1 MAFGKIRHTQ
11 ILGEKGTTWYVEIW
25 QRDYTGSSV
34 ECDLQGEG
42 FEITW
47 TGQGGTRDRTFIGS
61 ECSINLYIKN
71 NIDENFLYEELL
83 KKGERYHY
91 VRIYKNNINNNGLW
105 WFGWVTPGFDS
116 IQNTPYPYS
125 TRITATD
132 SYGFYTKLKEQQ
144 LASEEARNTTEPIIN
159 RIKNLANKM
168 AFALAGEF
176 LDTTTSPNPSTRNW
190 LRTSIDWW
198 RPEDTYQSEDSFD
211 LYGATIGAFTEP
223 LKYDTEGNIDNADKA
238 LKYKAS
244 DVFDGCLKT
253 FNTIGFLAE
262 GYYYFIQPNN
272 LVNNNNGTLNVW
284 TRNLNALQGSS
295 NSNIDT
301 KLTIDQSTNVI
312 LGGSVLTYEPSYESV
327 NVDFILGPTNFYIT
341 PGTDLT
347 SSFVAGSIQLPVL
360 SDDLLSLNFHAVHKE
375 NFNANQFTYTGSL
388 DNPVIRNSTFLTT
401 ATLIISITDGTT
413 TKYLQSPG
421 STASASSSLYWVASG
436 SPLSI
441 TIGRGYDYSSV
452 VNALPSVY
460 TVGQSSNFQN
470 TSPPYSAF
478 NQVII
483 GPNDDIGP
491 CRAGFTPG
499 SYGNGLSFRTD
510 INFAADVQAPGIIGD
525 VSVQMTASNNYSQYG
540 TETSSGFTQYYIVDI
555 NDPTPIS
562 QSTEGEVIFMSPLGD
577 TEFVETGTGFR
588 YSASQNEITSSESFD
603 LGDLSIGSTAQNKLY
618 SVQHFNSTTNQWEPS
633 LGFQRGNP
641 STDVPLNINQLLVNE
656 YLSLQVEPLEVL
668 QADIQSNDIS
678 PLKMLKYSL
687 NGNSSFKNYSFLGGT
702 FKAQSEIM
710 SGEWYKIDDGE
721 EYVTSSPP
729 IFIGINNPISQNP
742 TNVLDQ
748 VVSATSNI
756 IQSDLSNDNIGVIDT
771 AIPSNTSDDK
781 VQIDGTTSAK
791 VYNNQELVLSYPD
804 GSNAIVLKSRSESNK
819 GATQVL
825 LDTFKTGMI
834 YPVGSIL
841 RPLKSDLTNVK
852 AENVLDVRTAHYHH
866 ASANSEYFVPLS
878 GATTGDDGS
887 LSTSSYHLMF
897 TAPYNGFVKSIANY
911 NVHTSSKTSDIK
923 LYKNGDSSTQIGT
936 TLEISTYTT
945 QFNVNCPSDWVFAAG
960 DTISIAREDTSQVH
974 GTSMSI
980 VLQYNTQPGT

>member
-47 TGQGGTRDRTFIGS
+47 SGQGGTRKRTFIGS

-71 NIDENFLYEELL
+71 DVDENFLYEELL

-91 VRIYKNNINNNGLW
+91 VRIYKNNINNDGLW

-125 TRITATD
+125 SRITATD

-144 LASEEARNTTEPIIN
+144 LASEEARNQAAPIIT
-159 RIKNLANKM
+159 RIKNLATKM
-168 AFALAGEF
+168 QFASQELI
-176 LDTTTSPNPSTRNW
+176 DTTLNPNPSTRQW
-190 LRTSIDWW
+190 LRTAIDWW
-198 RPEDTYQSEDSFD
+198 RPQDSYQSEDSFD

-253 FNTIGFLAE
+253 FNTVGFLAE
-262 GYYYFIQPNN
+262 GYYNFIQPNN
-272 LVNNNNGTLNVW
+272 LINNNNGTLNVW
-284 TRNLNALQGSS
+284 TRNSNDFQGSN

-301 KLTIDQSTNVI
+301 KLTIDQSNNVI

-327 NVDFILGPTNFYIT
+327 NVDFILGPTNFYVT

-347 SSFVAGSIQLPVL
+347 SSFVAGSIQLPIL
-360 SDDLLSLNFHAVHKE
+360 SDDVLNLSFHAVHKE
-375 NFNANQFTYTGSL
+375 NFLASQFSYTGSL

-413 TKYLQSPG
+413 IKYLQPP
-421 STASASSSLYWVASG
+421 STSTNNPSTPFVWIASA

-441 TIGRGYDYSSV
+441 TIARGYDQQSV
-452 VNALPSVY
+452 SGALNEIYTEGIDYNTPIFNA
-460 TVGQSSNFQN
+460 SNTQN
-470 TSPPYSAF
+470 
-478 NQVII
+478 II
-483 GPNDDIGP
+483 ASDDFGP
-491 CRAGFTPG
+491 CLAGTTPG
-499 SYGNGLSFRTD
+499 SFGLGLSFRTD
-510 INFAADVQAPGIIGD
+510 INFNAIVSAPGIIGD
-525 VSVQMTASNNYSQYG
+525 VSIEMTASNDYSQYG
-540 TETSSGFTQYYIVDI
+540 TETLSGFTQYYIVPI
-555 NDPTPIS
+555 ADPTPGTE
-562 QSTEGEVIFMSPLGD
+562 STEGEVIFLSPFGD

-687 NGNSSFKNYSFLGGT
+687 NGDSSFKNYSFLGGT

-721 EYVTSSPP
+721 EYVTSSTPV
-729 IFIGINNPISQNP
+729 FIGINNPISQTP

-748 VVSATSNI
+748 AVSATSNI
-756 IQSDLSNDNIGVIDT
+756 IQSDFGIDNIGVIDT

-791 VYNNQELVLSYPD
+791 VYDNQELVLSYPD

-852 AENVLDVRTAHYHH
+852 AENVLDVRTAHYHN
-866 ASANSEYFVPLS
+866 ANTSEIYIPLS
-878 GATTGDDGS
+878 GASIASSNT
-887 LSTSSYHLMF
+887 LSSSDYQLMF
-897 TAPYNGFVKSIANY
+897 TVPYNGFVKKIINY
-911 NVHTSSKTSDIK
+911 NSHTSSKTSI
-923 LYKNGDSSTQIGT
+923 LRFYKNGDSGTLIGSA
-936 TLEISTYTT
+936 LPVSSYTT
-945 QFNVNCPSDWVFAAG
+945 TFEVDCPSNWTFTKG
-960 DTISIAREDTSQVH
+960 DIISISREDTSQIQN
-974 GTSMSI
+974 TSMSI
-980 VLQYNTQPGT
+980 VLQYNTQPPAQPQP

>member
-1 MAFGKIRHTQ
+1 MAFGKIRHTN

-25 QRDYTGSSV
+25 QKDYTGSSV

-71 NIDENFLYEELL
+71 DVDENFLYEELL

-125 TRITATD
+125 SRITATD

-144 LASEEARNTTEPIIN
+144 LASEEARNQAAPIIT
-159 RIKNLANKM
+159 RIKNLATKM
-168 AFALAGEF
+168 QFASQELI
-176 LDTTTSPNPSTRNW
+176 DTTLNPNPSTRQW
-190 LRTSIDWW
+190 LRTAIDWW
-198 RPEDTYQSEDSFD
+198 RPQDSYQSKDSFD

-253 FNTIGFLAE
+253 FNTVGFLAE
-262 GYYYFIQPNN
+262 GYYNFIQPNN

-284 TRNLNALQGSS
+284 TRNSNDFQGSN

-301 KLTIDQSTNVI
+301 KLTIDQSNNVI

-327 NVDFILGPTNFYIT
+327 NVDFILGPTNFYVT

-347 SSFVAGSIQLPVL
+347 SSFVAGSIQLPIL
-360 SDDLLSLNFHAVHKE
+360 SDDVLNLSFHAVHKE
-375 NFNANQFTYTGSL
+375 NFLASQFSYAGFL

-413 TKYLQSPG
+413 IKYLQPP
-421 STASASSSLYWVASG
+421 STSTNNPSTPFVWIASA

-441 TIGRGYDYSSV
+441 TIARGYNQQSVSGALNEIYTEGIDYNTPIF
-452 VNALPSVY
+452 NA
-460 TVGQSSNFQN
+460 SNTQN
-470 TSPPYSAF
+470 
-478 NQVII
+478 II
-483 GPNDDIGP
+483 ASDDFGP
-491 CRAGFTPG
+491 CLAGTTPG
-499 SYGNGLSFRTD
+499 SFGLGLSFRTD
-510 INFAADVQAPGIIGD
+510 INFNAIVSAPGIIGD
-525 VSVQMTASNNYSQYG
+525 VSIEMTASNDYSQYG
-540 TETSSGFTQYYIVDI
+540 TTLLGGFTQYFIVDI
-555 NDPTPIS
+555 ADPTPGTE
-562 QSTEGEVIFMSPLGD
+562 STEGEVIFLSPFGD

-603 LGDLSIGSTAQNKLY
+603 LGDVSIGSTAQNKLY

-687 NGNSSFKNYSFLGGT
+687 NDDSSFKNYSFLGGT

-748 VVSATSNI
+748 AVSATSNI
-756 IQSDLSNDNIGVIDT
+756 IQTDLSNDNIGVIDT

-791 VYNNQELVLSYPD
+791 VYKNQELVLSYPD
-804 GSNAIVLKSRSESNK
+804 GSNAIVVKSRSESNK

-866 ASANSEYFVPLS
+866 SSALSTYYIPIS
-878 GATTGDDGS
+878 GATTAEGS
-887 LSTSSYHLMF
+887 LSSSAYHLMF
-897 TAPYNGFVKSIANY
+897 TAPYDGFVKSIHNY
-911 NVHTSSKTSDIK
+911 NSHNSNKFSFITFHKA
-923 LYKNGDSSTQIGT
+923 GSTTAI
-936 TLEISTYTT
+936 
-945 QFNVNCPSDWVFAAG
+945 G
-960 DTISIAREDTSQVH
+960 DTIQTPFYTNNFEEDCPTNWTFNKGDVISFGRTDSSQVH
-974 GTSMSI
+974 GVSMSI
-980 VLQYNTQPGT
+980 VLQYNTQPPAQPQP

>member
-132 SYGFYTKLKEQQ
+132 SYGFYTKLKEQE
-144 LASEEARNTTEPIIN
+144 LANEEARNTTEPIIN

-176 LDTTTSPNPSTRNW
+176 VNTTTSPNPSSRNW
-190 LRTSIDWW
+190 LRTAIDWW

-327 NVDFILGPTNFYIT
+327 NVDFILGPTNFYVT

-413 TKYLQSPG
+413 TKYLQPP
-421 STASASSSLYWVASG
+421 STSTNNPSTPFVWIASA

-441 TIGRGYDYSSV
+441 TIARGYYQQSVSGALNEIYTEGIDYNTPIF
-452 VNALPSVY
+452 NA
-460 TVGQSSNFQN
+460 SNTQN
-470 TSPPYSAF
+470 
-478 NQVII
+478 II
-483 GPNDDIGP
+483 ASDDIGP

-499 SYGNGLSFRTD
+499 SYGLGLSFRTD

-525 VSVQMTASNNYSQYG
+525 VTIQMTASNDYSQYG
-540 TETSSGFTQYYIVDI
+540 TETLGGFTQYYIIDI

-562 QSTEGEVIFMSPLGD
+562 QSTEGEVIFMSPLDD

-588 YSASQNEITSSESFD
+588 YSASQNEINSSESFD

-618 SVQHFNSTTNQWEPS
+618 SVQHFNSTTNQWESS

-687 NGNSSFKNYSFLGGT
+687 NDDSSFKNYSFLGGT

-721 EYVTSSPP
+721 EYVTSSTPV
-729 IFIGINNPISQNP
+729 FIGINNPISQNP

-748 VVSATSNI
+748 AVSATSNI
-756 IQSDLSNDNIGVIDT
+756 IQTDLSNDNIGVIDT
-771 AIPSNTSDDK
+771 AIPSNSSDDK

-791 VYNNQELVLSYPD
+791 VYKNQELVLSYPD
-804 GSNAIVLKSRSESNK
+804 GSNAIVVKSRSETNK

-852 AENVLDVRTAHYHH
+852 AENVLDIRTAHYHH
-866 ASANSEYFVPLS
+866 SSADVDYYIPIS
-878 GATTGDDGS
+878 GASLAESNS
-887 LSTSSYHLMF
+887 LSTSHYQLMF
-897 TAPYNGFVKSIANY
+897 TVPYNGFVKSIVNY
-911 NVHTSSKTSDIK
+911 NSNTASKQSQLTFHK
-923 LYKNGDSSTQIGT
+923 AGSSTNIGNT
-936 TLEISTYTT
+936 ISTGVYTT
-945 QFNVNCPSDWVFAAG
+945 EFAVDCPSNWTFNKG
-960 DTISIAREDTSQVH
+960 DVISIGRLDTAQVQ
-974 GTSMSI
+974 GVSMSI
-980 VLQYNTQPGT
+980 VLQYNTQPTAP

>member
-25 QRDYTGSSV
+25 QRDYTGSSI

-42 FEITW
+42 FEIKW
-47 TGQGGTRDRTFIGS
+47 SGQGGTRKRTFIGS

-71 NIDENFLYEELL
+71 DVDENFLYEELL

-91 VRIYKNNINNNGLW
+91 VRIYKNNINNDGLW
-105 WFGWVTPGFDS
+105 WFGWITPGFDS

-190 LRTSIDWW
+190 LRTAIDWW
-198 RPEDTYQSEDSFD
+198 RPEDTYQSKDSFE

-223 LKYDTEGNIDNADKA
+223 LKYDTEGNIDNADEA
-238 LKYKAS
+238 LKYKTS

-360 SDDLLSLNFHAVHKE
+360 SDDLLSLNFHAVHQE
-375 NFNANQFTYTGSL
+375 NFLASQFTYTGSL
-388 DNPVIRNSTFLTT
+388 DNPVIRNSSFLTT

-413 TKYLQSPG
+413 TKYLQPPTTG
-421 STASASSSLYWVASG
+421 TNNPSTPFIWTTSG
-436 SPLSI
+436 TPLSI
-441 TIGRGYDYSSV
+441 TIARGYNQESVSGALSEIYTEGIDYNTPIF
-452 VNALPSVY
+452 NA
-460 TVGQSSNFQN
+460 SNTQN
-470 TSPPYSAF
+470 
-478 NQVII
+478 II
-483 GPNDDIGP
+483 ASDDLGP
-491 CRAGFTPG
+491 CLAGFTPG
-499 SYGNGLSFRTD
+499 SFGLGKSFRTD
-510 INFAADVQAPGIIGD
+510 INFNAIVSAPGIIGD
-525 VSVQMTASNNYSQYG
+525 VSIQMTASNNYSQYG
-540 TETSSGFTQYYIVDI
+540 TVTQGGFTQYYIIDI
-555 NDPTPIS
+555 ADPTPGT
-562 QSTEGEVIFMSPLGD
+562 QSTEGEVIFLSPFGD

-588 YSASQNEITSSESFD
+588 YSASQNEIASSESFD
-603 LGDLSIGSTAQNKLY
+603 LGDLNIGSTAQNKLY
-618 SVQHFNSTTNQWEPS
+618 SVQHFNSTTNQWESS

-641 STDVPLNINQLLVNE
+641 STDAPLNINQLLVNE

-687 NGNSSFKNYSFLGGT
+687 NGDSSFKNYSFLGGT
-702 FKAQSEIM
+702 FKAQSEVM

-721 EYVTSSPP
+721 EYVTSSTPV
-729 IFIGINNPISQNP
+729 FIGINNPISQNP

-756 IQSDLSNDNIGVIDT
+756 IQTDLNNDNIGVIDT

-804 GSNAIVLKSRSESNK
+804 GSNAIIVKSRSESNK

-852 AENVLDVRTAHYHH
+852 AENVLDVRTAHYHN
-866 ASANSEYFVPLS
+866 ANTSEIYIPLS
-878 GATTGDDGS
+878 GASIASSNT
-887 LSTSSYHLMF
+887 LSSSDYQLMF
-897 TAPYNGFVKSIANY
+897 TVPYNGFVKKIINY
-911 NVHTSSKTSDIK
+911 NSHTSSKTSI
-923 LYKNGDSSTQIGT
+923 LRFYKNGDSGTLIGSA
-936 TLEISTYTT
+936 LPVSSYTT
-945 QFNVNCPSDWVFAAG
+945 TFEVDCPSNWTFTKG
-960 DTISIAREDTSQVH
+960 DIISISREDTSQIQN
-974 GTSMSI
+974 TSMSI
-980 VLQYNTQPGT
+980 VLQYNTQPPAQPQP

>member
-1 MAFGKIRHTQ
+1 M
-11 ILGEKGTTWYVEIW
+11 
-25 QRDYTGSSV
+25 
-34 ECDLQGEG
+34 
-42 FEITW
+42 
-47 TGQGGTRDRTFIGS
+47 
-61 ECSINLYIKN
+61 
-71 NIDENFLYEELL
+71 
-83 KKGERYHY
+83 
-91 VRIYKNNINNNGLW
+91 
-105 WFGWVTPGFDS
+105 
-116 IQNTPYPYS
+116 
-125 TRITATD
+125 
-132 SYGFYTKLKEQQ
+132 
-144 LASEEARNTTEPIIN
+144 
-159 RIKNLANKM
+159 
-168 AFALAGEF
+168 
-176 LDTTTSPNPSTRNW
+176 
-190 LRTSIDWW
+190 
-198 RPEDTYQSEDSFD
+198 
-211 LYGATIGAFTEP
+211 
-223 LKYDTEGNIDNADKA
+223 
-238 LKYKAS
+238 
-244 DVFDGCLKT
+244 
-253 FNTIGFLAE
+253 
-262 GYYYFIQPNN
+262 
-272 LVNNNNGTLNVW
+272 
-284 TRNLNALQGSS
+284 
-295 NSNIDT
+295 
-301 KLTIDQSTNVI
+301 
-312 LGGSVLTYEPSYESV
+312 TYEPSYESV

-375 NFNANQFTYTGSL
+375 NFNANQFTYTSSL
-388 DNPVIRNSTFLTT
+388 ANPVIRNSTFLTT

-421 STASASSSLYWVASG
+421 STASASSTFSWVASG

-441 TIGRGYDYSSV
+441 TIGRGYDASSV
-452 VNALPSVY
+452 VNALPSVF

-470 TSPPYSAF
+470 TSPPYSGP

-491 CRAGFTPG
+491 CRVGFTPG
-499 SYGNGLSFRTD
+499 SFGNGLSFRTD
-510 INFAADVQAPGIIGD
+510 IDFAANVQAPGIIGD

-540 TETSSGFTQYYIVDI
+540 TETLGGFTQYYIVDI

-618 SVQHFNSTTNQWEPS
+618 SVQHFNSTTNQWESS

-668 QADIQSNDIS
+668 QADLQSNDIS

-687 NGNSSFKNYSFLGGT
+687 NSDSSFKNYSFLGGT

-721 EYVTSSPP
+721 EYVTSSTPV
-729 IFIGINNPISQNP
+729 FIGINNPISQNP

-748 VVSATSNI
+748 AVSATTNI
-756 IQSDLSNDNIGVIDT
+756 IQSDFGIDNIGVIDT
-771 AIPSNTSDDK
+771 AIPSNTSADK
-781 VQIDGTTSAK
+781 VQIDGTTSGK
-791 VYNNQELVLSYPD
+791 VYDNQELVLSYPD
-804 GSNAIVLKSRSESNK
+804 GSNPIVLKSRSESNK

-852 AENVLDVRTAHYHH
+852 AENVLDVKTAHYHH
-866 ASANSEYFVPLS
+866 SSPDNDYYIPIS
-878 GATTGDDGS
+878 GATTAEGT

-897 TAPYNGFVKSIANY
+897 TVPYNGFVKSIVNH
-911 NVHTSSKTSDIK
+911 NVQTSNKQSLITFHKA
-923 LYKNGDSSTQIGT
+923 GSTT
-936 TLEISTYTT
+936 TI
-945 QFNVNCPSDWVFAAG
+945 G
-960 DTISIAREDTSQVH
+960 DTITTSIYTTKFEVDCPSNWTFNKGDVISFGRVDTGQVF
-974 GTSMSI
+974 GVSMSI
-980 VLQYNTQPGT
+980 VLQYNTQPTAQPQP

>member
-47 TGQGGTRDRTFIGS
+47 SGQGGTRKRTFIGS

-71 NIDENFLYEELL
+71 DVDENFLYEELL

-91 VRIYKNNINNNGLW
+91 VRIYKNNINNDGLW

-125 TRITATD
+125 SRITATD

-144 LASEEARNTTEPIIN
+144 LASEEARNQAAPIIT
-159 RIKNLANKM
+159 RIKNLATKM
-168 AFALAGEF
+168 QFASQELI
-176 LDTTTSPNPSTRNW
+176 DTTLNPNPSTRQW
-190 LRTSIDWW
+190 LRTAIDWW
-198 RPEDTYQSEDSFD
+198 RPQDSYQSEDSFD

-253 FNTIGFLAE
+253 FNTVGFLAE
-262 GYYYFIQPNN
+262 GYYNFIQPNN
-272 LVNNNNGTLNVW
+272 LINNNNGTLNVW
-284 TRNLNALQGSS
+284 TRNSNDFQGSN

-301 KLTIDQSTNVI
+301 KLTIDQSNNVI

-327 NVDFILGPTNFYIT
+327 NVDFILGPTNFYVT

-347 SSFVAGSIQLPVL
+347 SSFVAGSIQLPIL
-360 SDDLLSLNFHAVHKE
+360 SDDVLNLSFHAVHKE
-375 NFNANQFTYTGSL
+375 NFLASQFSYTGSL

-413 TKYLQSPG
+413 IKYLQPP
-421 STASASSSLYWVASG
+421 STSTNNPSTPFVWIASA

-441 TIGRGYDYSSV
+441 TIARGYDQQSV
-452 VNALPSVY
+452 SGALNEIYTEGIDYNTPIFNA
-460 TVGQSSNFQN
+460 SNTQN
-470 TSPPYSAF
+470 
-478 NQVII
+478 II
-483 GPNDDIGP
+483 ASDDFGP
-491 CRAGFTPG
+491 CLAGTTPG
-499 SYGNGLSFRTD
+499 SFGLGLSFRTD
-510 INFAADVQAPGIIGD
+510 INFNAIVSAPGIIGD
-525 VSVQMTASNNYSQYG
+525 VSIEMTASNDYSQYG
-540 TETSSGFTQYYIVDI
+540 TETLSGFTQYYIVPI
-555 NDPTPIS
+555 ADPTPGTE
-562 QSTEGEVIFMSPLGD
+562 STEGEVIFLSPFGD

-687 NGNSSFKNYSFLGGT
+687 NGDSSFKNYSFLGGT

-721 EYVTSSPP
+721 EYVTSSTPV
-729 IFIGINNPISQNP
+729 FIGINNPISQTP

-748 VVSATSNI
+748 AVSATSNI
-756 IQSDLSNDNIGVIDT
+756 IQSDFGIDNIGVIDT

-791 VYNNQELVLSYPD
+791 VYDNQELVLSYPD

-852 AENVLDVRTAHYHH
+852 AENVLDVRTAHYHD
-866 ASANSEYFVPLS
+866 ANTSETYIPLS
-878 GATTGDDGS
+878 GASIASSNT
-887 LSTSSYHLMF
+887 LSSSDYQLMF
-897 TAPYNGFVKSIANY
+897 TVPYNGFVKKILNY
-911 NVHTSSKTSDIK
+911 NSHTGSKTSI
-923 LYKNGDSSTQIGT
+923 LRFYKDGDSSTRIGDA
-936 TLEISTYTT
+936 LSVSSYTT
-945 QFNVNCPSDWVFAAG
+945 TFEVDCPSNWTFTKG
-960 DTISIAREDTSQVH
+960 DIISISREDTSQIQN
-974 GTSMSI
+974 TSMSI
-980 VLQYNTQPGT
+980 VLQYNTQPPAQPQP

>member
-25 QRDYTGSSV
+25 QRDYTGSSI

-42 FEITW
+42 FEIKW
-47 TGQGGTRDRTFIGS
+47 SGQGGTRDRTFIGS

-71 NIDENFLYEELL
+71 DVDENFLYEELL

-91 VRIYKNNINNNGLW
+91 VRIYKNNINNDGLW
-105 WFGWVTPGFDS
+105 WFGWITPGFDS

-144 LASEEARNTTEPIIN
+144 LASEEARNQAAPIIT
-159 RIKNLANKM
+159 RIKNLATKM
-168 AFALAGEF
+168 QFASQELI
-176 LDTTTSPNPSTRNW
+176 DTTLNPNPSTRQW
-190 LRTSIDWW
+190 LRTAIDWW
-198 RPEDTYQSEDSFD
+198 RPQDSYQSEDSFD

-253 FNTIGFLAE
+253 FNTVGFLAE
-262 GYYYFIQPNN
+262 GYYNFIQPNN
-272 LVNNNNGTLNVW
+272 LINNNNGTLNVW
-284 TRNLNALQGSS
+284 TRNSNDFQGSN

-301 KLTIDQSTNVI
+301 KLTIDQSNNVI

-327 NVDFILGPTNFYIT
+327 NVDFILGPTNFYVT

-347 SSFVAGSIQLPVL
+347 SSFVAGSIQLPIL
-360 SDDLLSLNFHAVHKE
+360 SDDVLNLSFHAVHKE
-375 NFNANQFTYTGSL
+375 NFLASQFSYTGSL

-413 TKYLQSPG
+413 IKYLQPP
-421 STASASSSLYWVASG
+421 STSTNNPSTPFVWIASA

-441 TIGRGYDYSSV
+441 TIARGYDQQSV
-452 VNALPSVY
+452 SGALNEIYTEGIDYNTPIFNA
-460 TVGQSSNFQN
+460 SNTQN
-470 TSPPYSAF
+470 
-478 NQVII
+478 II
-483 GPNDDIGP
+483 ASDDFGP
-491 CRAGFTPG
+491 CLAGTTPG
-499 SYGNGLSFRTD
+499 SFGLGLSFRTD
-510 INFAADVQAPGIIGD
+510 INFNAIVSAPGIIGD
-525 VSVQMTASNNYSQYG
+525 VSIEMTASNDYSQYG
-540 TETSSGFTQYYIVDI
+540 TETLSGFTQYYIVPI
-555 NDPTPIS
+555 ADPTPGTE
-562 QSTEGEVIFMSPLGD
+562 STEGEVIFLSPFGD

-687 NGNSSFKNYSFLGGT
+687 NGDSSFKNYSFLGGT

-721 EYVTSSPP
+721 EYVTSSTPV
-729 IFIGINNPISQNP
+729 FIGINNPISQNP

-748 VVSATSNI
+748 AVSATSNI
-756 IQSDLSNDNIGVIDT
+756 IQSDFGIDNIGVIDT

-791 VYNNQELVLSYPD
+791 VYDNQELVLSYPD

-825 LDTFKTGMI
+825 LDTFTTNII
-834 YPVGSIL
+834 YPIGSIL

-866 ASANSEYFVPLS
+866 SSALSTYYIPIS
-878 GATTGDDGS
+878 GATTAEGS
-887 LSTSSYHLMF
+887 LSSSAYHLMF
-897 TAPYNGFVKSIANY
+897 TAPYDGFVKSIHNY
-911 NVHTSSKTSDIK
+911 NSHNSSKFSFITFHK
-923 LYKNGDSSTQIGT
+923 AGSTT
-936 TLEISTYTT
+936 AT
-945 QFNVNCPSDWVFAAG
+945 G
-960 DTISIAREDTSQVH
+960 DTITTPTYTNNFEVDCPSNWTFTKGDIISFGRADSSQVH
-974 GTSMSI
+974 GVSMSI
-980 VLQYNTQPGT
+980 VLQYNTQPPAQPQP